1 MSYGRSGPRKS
12 LLNWFA
18 ATALCVAAANFYSAP
33 AAAQPDGARV
43 VKVGKE
49 DVVPVH
55 AKLRFSTLIV
65 LPDSEEILDFTTGD
79 KEFWIVN
86 GNQNLA
92 YIKPAK
98 SGART
103 NLNLI
108 TASGNVYSFLLTEV
122 SELHGREPDLKVYL
136 ELVEPSM
143 IAAAAGRPAFVSA
156 QQVDDYRAQ
165 LDAAKE
171 EARTASERAR
181 TGLEDSIAAFR
192 STYPLKL
199 RFTYRFAANDKPFFV
214 TAIYHDDR
222 FTFIQARTSEPPT
235 LYEMKDG
242 KPSLISYEYR
252 DGVFIV
258 NKILDRGYLAIGE
271 SRLPFSRVE

>member
-1 MSYGRSGPRKS
+1 MNWELRIKNWARALSIGLLSFSNVVAGTAAEGGPSSRLVRYK
-12 LLNWFA
+12 L
-18 ATALCVAAANFYSAP
+18 T
-33 AAAQPDGARV
+33 
-43 VKVGKE
+43 
-49 DVVPVH
+49 DVVSLN
-55 AKLRFSTLIV
+55 AQLRYTTLIV
-65 LPDSEEILDFTTGD
+65 LPAEERILDFVCGD